1 MSNAKTFFGVG
12 FDWRRQM
19 KILEKVAKEY
29 AKGRV
34 VTERE
39 IVRMIDEEIE
49 SLWKEIKKIKKLL
62 GGGYKWNLTK
72 MN

>member
-1 MSNAKTFFGVG
+1 
-12 FDWRRQM
+12 M
-19 KILEKVAKEY
+19 KILEKIAKEY

-62 GGGYKWNLTK
+62 GGGI
-72 MN
+72 

>member
-1 MSNAKTFFGVG
+1 
-12 FDWRRQM
+12 M
-19 KILEKVAKEY
+19 KILEKIAKEY

-49 SLWKEIKKIKKLL
+49 SLWEEIKEIREII
-62 GGGYKWNLTK
+62 NRR
-72 MN
+72 